1 MPKQSPAPAEG
12 DITKPFWDAANEDR
26 LIVQRCVTCTDL
38 RGLTVLQFPP
48 EPTCVWCGLGEEVLE
63 WFEVCGRGTI
73 DTYGILHDA
82 AQRQLQPDQPLNV
95 AVISLEEDPRCQM
108 LSHLRDTPVDEIP
121 VGATVE
127 VIFEVTPA
135 TGQKVPEWR
144 VVS

>member
-26 LIVQRCVTCTDL
+26 LIVQRCLACTDR

-48 EPTCVWCGLGEEVLE
+48 EATCVWCGSGDSLE
-63 WFEVCGRGTI
+63 WFQPCGRGTI
-73 DTYGILHDA
+73 STYGILHDA

-95 AVISLEEDPRCQM
+95 VVVSLEEDPRCQM
-108 LSHLRDTPVDEIP
+108 LSHLRETPVDQVEI
-121 VGATVE
+121 GAIVE
-127 VIFEVTPA
+127 VTFEVTPA

-144 VVS
+144 VVG